1 MSPYGLTHQ
10 VRLPEAFTAPLP
22 DAVYDPATQLHMIG
36 GAPLVHQPELMQQRS
51 VTWGTPRNDNKT
63 DDGG

>member
-10 VRLPEAFTAPLP
+10 VRLPDEFVVPLP
-22 DAVYDPATQLHMIG
+22 DTVYDPTTQLHMTG
-36 GAPLVHQPELMQQRS
+36 GLPLVHQPELMHQRT
-51 VTWGTPRNDNKT
+51 VTYGTANRDNKT